1 MTLFIDT
8 TNFETTTFVLKEK
21 KVFKQKFRILPHESF
36 NVTKKLEEFLKKNKV
51 NFSTINK
58 IVVSKGPGS
67 YTGVRVGLSLS
78 QALSLAWKKPLVV
91 LENTKFMTELNK
103 KNPSK

>member
-8 TNFETTTFVLKEK
+8 TNFENITFVLKDK
-21 KVFKQKFRILPHESF
+21 TVLKQKSKLLSHESF

-51 NFSTINK
+51 NIKTIKK

-78 QALSLAWKKPLVV
+78 QALSLGWNVPLKIVSNDK
-91 LENTKFMTELNK
+91 LYKSTN
-103 KNPSK
+103 